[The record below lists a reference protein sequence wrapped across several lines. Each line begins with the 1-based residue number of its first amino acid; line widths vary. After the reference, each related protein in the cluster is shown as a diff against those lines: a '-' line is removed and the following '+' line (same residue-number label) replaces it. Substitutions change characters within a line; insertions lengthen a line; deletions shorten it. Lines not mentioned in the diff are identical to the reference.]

1 MNCEVCGKD
10 EVVWS
15 GVDAWV
21 LGIPTEKVCYGC
33 AAIYNKVI
41 GINEKYAQKVSEVSE

>member
-10 EVVWS
+10 EVVYS

-21 LGIPTEKVCYGC
+21 LGVPVAKVCYGC

-41 GINEKYAQKVSEVSE
+41 GVKEKYEQKVEAVSQ